1 MICQSSSPSP
11 ISGGGGHS
19 GGEGREEG
27 GKEQR
32 KIQVV
37 SPSSTK
43 EVAATLLC
51 HHELRSSTRTSSQSS
66 DQLPAKITPKPSAK
80 VTPQKKGN
88 AAKVTPQKKG
98 KAPKKGGDASK
109 TKFVDLLDDHF
120 DFNSQQKEA
129 AFEHFIKFGLV
140 KLKPN
145 AAYIALIVSLIQ
157 RGQQEATSLGTT
169 FDAML
174 LKYVD
179 EPMSTALG
187 DSLRM
192 MKHEKNYPK
201 EGPDSKFFN
210 IMRELNLHFLA
221 GNQSALR
228 MLTSNLQKADR
239 PLRVFHQPTEV
250 LDIITKPGATDQNAH
265 IDAFLEE
272 VQRMLCC
279 FQLYSHF
286 FFKAPVTPAGPVST
300 ILFLHGGELIATP
313 GSHPLPQ
320 LWHLNGETL
329 PGIHQFK
336 EYRFPFEECTFAIF
350 SWSLCHRGSKYLDI
364 EGRDELCNWRKFTAS
379 NSTLCTNQKY
389 PLDATYSSMKVT
401 DNSED
406 DETGKPARD
415 FFRHVIPLITTSHP
429 LPIWKF
435 NS

>member
-80 VTPQKKGN
+80 VTPQKKG
-88 AAKVTPQKKG
+88 

-129 AFEHFIKFGLV
+129 AFDHFIKFGLV

-157 RGQQEATSLGTT
+157 RGQKEATSLGTT

-179 EPMSTALG
+179 EPMSTVLG

-228 MLTSNLQKADR
+228 MLTSNLQKPDG
-239 PLRVFHQPTEV
+239 PLRVFHEPTEV
-250 LDIITKPGATDQNAH
+250 LDIITKPRATDQYVH
-265 IDAFLEE
+265 IDAFFEE
-272 VQRMLCC
+272 VQQLLCC

-286 FFKAPVTPAGPVST
+286 LFKAPVTPAGPVST

-313 GSHPLPQ
+313 GTHPLPQ
-320 LWHLNGETL
+320 LWHLNCETL
-329 PGIHQFK
+329 PGMIHQFI
-336 EYRFPFEECTFAIF
+336 EYRFPFEKFTFAIF
-350 SWSLCHRGSKYLDI
+350 SWSLCHRGSKYLVID
-364 EGRDELCNWRKFTAS
+364 GMDGLCNWRKFTAS
-379 NSTLCTNQKY
+379 NSTLCTDQKY
-389 PLDATYSSMKVT
+389 PLDGTYTSKKVT

-406 DETGKPARD
+406 DETGKRARH
-415 FFRHVIPLITTSHP
+415 FFDQVTPHITSANP
-429 LPIWKF
+429 LPKWPHKF
-435 NS
+435 